1 MKTKRQIIS
10 EINGVPEILQEF
22 REHAQAVLEESGI
35 QIDPYDIVIL
45 LSVFLERFGLWVI
58 RSAEHEKIILDQFRR
73 FQLVKPILKKHP
85 ELDFTI
91 NTMPDPETGI
101 CDLAIGLD
109 FHRK

>member
-10 EINGVPEILQEF
+10 EINEVPEILQEF
-22 REHAQAVLEESGI
+22 REHAQAVLEETGI
-35 QIDPYDIVIL
+35 QIDPYDIAIL

-58 RSAEHEKIILDQFRR
+58 RSKEHEQTILEQFKR
-73 FQLVKPILKKHP
+73 FPLVKPILKKHP

-101 CDLAIGLD
+101 GDLAIGLD
-109 FHRK
+109 LHRK